1 MLVEWTIKISIF
13 TPMESLIFQPKNQE
27 QLSALKA
34 FAKAFKVPFRS
45 EGNIPNKETI
55 KAMNELK
62 SGKGIRVKNVAALLE
77 LI

>member
-1 MLVEWTIKISIF
+1 
-13 TPMESLIFQPKNQE
+13 MEVLILEPKSEE

-45 EGNIPNKETI
+45 EGNFPNKETI

-62 SGKGIRVKNVAALLE
+62 AGEGMIFNSAME
-77 LI
+77 LFASIK